1 MTDVVIT
8 ALGAIVVAAIAAGG
22 GALGHVY
29 RRRDEI
35 KNELTR
41 MRKQNRE
48 LWAWARKL
56 LDLYYRHRGPDAP
69 DPDPMPK
76 EE

>member
-8 ALGAIVVAAIAAGG
+8 ALGAIVVAAIAAGV

-29 RRRDEI
+29 KRLDEVED
-35 KNELTR
+35 ELR
-41 MRKQNRE
+41 LVRKQNRE

>member
-1 MTDVVIT
+1 MTDAII
-8 ALGAIVVAAIAAGG
+8 AAMGAIVVAAIAAGV

-29 RRRDEI
+29 RRLDEVEA
-35 KNELTR
+35 ELVR
-41 MRKQNRE
+41 VHKQNRE

-56 LDLYYRHRGPDAP
+56 LDLYYRHRGPGAP